1 MNTSY
6 LLGLGEPELLG
17 KKALFPPLR
26 DKQPQE
32 IAEEH
37 SNSKNTNEVKN
48 SKSLQRHIK
57 SKDKV
62 KRVRTTIDLT
72 SNALAIIQNIRLG
85 YRLKT
90 GRVLPLWWAVSEA
103 IEYYGKSKLDTN
115 R

>member
-1 MNTSY
+1 MNTSH

-17 KKALFPPLR
+17 KKALFRPFR

-32 IAEEH
+32 AAKDH
-37 SNSKNTNEVKN
+37 SRSKKTDKVRN
-48 SKSLQRHIK
+48 SKSLQRPIE
-57 SKDKV
+57 SKGKM

-72 SNALAIIQNIRLG
+72 AKALAIIQNIQLG

-90 GRVLPLWWAVSEA
+90 GRVLPLWRAVSQA
-103 IEYYGKSKLDTN
+103 IEYYGKSKHDPS

>member
-1 MNTSY
+1 MSTSH

-17 KKALFPPLR
+17 KKALFRPLR

-32 IAEEH
+32 VAKDH
-37 SNSKNTNEVKN
+37 SNSKKIDKVRN
-48 SKSLQRHIK
+48 SKSLQRPIK
-57 SKDKV
+57 SKDRV

-72 SNALAIIQNIRLG
+72 TNALAIIQNIRLS

-90 GRVLPLWWAVSEA
+90 GRVLPLWRAVSEA
-103 IEYYGKSKLDTN
+103 IEHYGKLKHDPS

>member
-1 MNTSY
+1 MSTSN

-17 KKALFPPLR
+17 KKALFRPLR
-26 DKQPQE
+26 EKQSQE
-32 IAEEH
+32 IAHDQME
-37 SNSKNTNEVKN
+37 SKKTNKVRN
-48 SKSLQRHIK
+48 LKSLQRPIK

-72 SNALAIIQNIRLG
+72 TNALAIIQNIRLG

-90 GRVLPLWWAVSEA
+90 GRVLPLWRAVSEA
-103 IEYYGKSKLDTN
+103 IEYYGKSKHDTN

>member
-1 MNTSY
+1 MSTSH

-17 KKALFPPLR
+17 KQALFRPLR
-26 DKQPQE
+26 EKQPQE
-32 IAEEH
+32 VAEDQME
-37 SNSKNTNEVKN
+37 SRKADKVRN
-48 SKSLQRHIK
+48 SKSLQRPIK

-62 KRVRTTIDLT
+62 KRVHMTIDLT
-72 SNALAIIQNIRLG
+72 TKALAIIQKIRLD